1 MAQRRMFSIELL
13 ESDSFLDLSNDSKV
27 VYFYLAIRS
36 DDDGFSKC
44 AKAIQRMLGLDD
56 MSFQTALNELEKAQ
70 LLYIIDDVFVVRDW
84 KKNNQIQKD
93 RYHSTE
99 FKSILNKLTLKDKI
113 YYLRDVSNMDTECIQ
128 HVSNMD
134 TECILSIDKSSKDK
148 SSKDKSSIDE
158 QRQVELR
165 EGVGTSLRE
174 TIKNLDKKNVLKN
187 SDIEY
192 LASTIQDKNESN
204 YVPLVLKY
212 IDEKTCSYQA

>member
-1 MAQRRMFSIELL
+1 
-13 ESDSFLDLSNDSKV
+13 
-27 VYFYLAIRS
+27 
-36 DDDGFSKC
+36 
-44 AKAIQRMLGLDD
+44 
-56 MSFQTALNELEKAQ
+56 
-70 LLYIIDDVFVVRDW
+70 
-84 KKNNQIQKD
+84 
-93 RYHSTE
+93 
-99 FKSILNKLTLKDKI
+99 
-113 YYLRDVSNMDTECIQ
+113 MDTECIQ

-148 SSKDKSSIDE
+148 SSKDKSSVDE
-158 QRQVELR
+158 QIQVELR